1 MTTPSKTTPSVY
13 VGTYK
18 KYNEGSLFGAWLDL
32 TQYADK
38 DEFLKACAE
47 LHSDEEDR
55 SGGRPEFMFQDH
67 EGINEK
73 FISESSISDDFFE
86 FQTNTAN
93 FDDDKLAAYES
104 FISVFGN
111 DDISTFEESF
121 EGSYNSEEDFTYQ
134 LVEDCGY
141 LSNVPETVSRYFDY
155 EKFSRD
161 LFITDYHYDNGFV
174 FRNI

>member
-1 MTTPSKTTPSVY
+1 MNTTTKTTPSVY

-18 KYNEGSLFGAWLDL
+18 KYNEGSLFGDWLDL

-38 DEFLKACAE
+38 DEFLQACAE
-47 LHSDEEDR
+47 LHADETE
-55 SGGRPEFMFQDH
+55 PEFMFQDH

-86 FQTNTAN
+86 FQTNTAD
-93 FDDDKLAAYES
+93 FDDEKLEAYET

-111 DDISTFEESF
+111 DDIAQFEESF
-121 EGSYNSEEDFTYQ
+121 QGAYNSEEDFTYQ
-134 LVEDCGY
+134 YVEDCGY
-141 LSNVPETVSRYFDY
+141 LSGVPETVARYFDY

-161 LFITDYHYDNGFV
+161 LFISDYHYDNGFV
-174 FRNI
+174 FLNI

>member
-1 MTTPSKTTPSVY
+1 MTTQTKTTPSIY
-13 VGTYK
+13 VGTYS
-18 KYNEGSLFGAWLDL
+18 KYNQGSLFGAWLNLSDY
-32 TQYADK
+32 QDK

-47 LHSDEEDR
+47 LHSDEPDR
-55 SGGRPEFMFQDH
+55 SGGRPEFMFQDW

-73 FISESSISDDFFE
+73 YISESSISDDWFE
-86 FQTNTAN
+86 FQTNTAD
-93 FDDDKLAAYES
+93 FDEDKLKAYET

-121 EGSYNSEEDFTYQ
+121 QGSYDSEDDFTFE
-134 LVEDCGY
+134 LVESCGY
-141 LSNVPETVSRYFDY
+141 LSNVPETVARYFDY

-161 LFITDYHYDNGFV
+161 LFMSDYHYDNGFV

>member
-1 MTTPSKTTPSVY
+1 MNTTTKTTPSVY

-18 KYNEGSLFGAWLDL
+18 KYNEGSLFGDWLDL

-38 DEFLKACAE
+38 DEFLKACFE
-47 LHSDEEDR
+47 LHADEE
-55 SGGRPEFMFQDH
+55 GPEFMFQDH

-86 FQTNTAN
+86 FQTNTEY
-93 FDDDKLAAYES
+93 FEDEKLEAFET
-104 FISVFGN
+104 FISVFNN
-111 DDISTFEESF
+111 DDISTFEDSYQSSF
-121 EGSYNSEEDFTYQ
+121 DSEEDFTYQ
-134 LVEDCGY
+134 YIDDCGY
-141 LSNVPETVSRYFDY
+141 LSNVPDTIARYFDY

-161 LFITDYHYDNGFV
+161 LFMSDFHHENGFV